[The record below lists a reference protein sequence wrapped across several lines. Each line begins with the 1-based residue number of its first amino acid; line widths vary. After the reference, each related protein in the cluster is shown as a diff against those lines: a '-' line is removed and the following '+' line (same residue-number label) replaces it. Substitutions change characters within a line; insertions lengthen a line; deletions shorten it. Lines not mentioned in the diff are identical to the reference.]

1 MPWAKMPND
10 ASWRLKIL
18 EAISQSHGWSYD
30 EAGQRPAEGGDRVP
44 PVRPEGREGPRPLP
58 PRAGREH
65 VQGDVRGD
73 RHEPRAALPR
83 DRLGVHQDRAR
94 EVHGHAALPD
104 VRRQAA
110 EAGGPR
116 GHRRRARR
124 SRTSRPCRSP
134 TRWPGSRAL
143 PRKLLTER
151 ERTIAYQIL
160 KEITARLGFLVDVG
174 LDYLDARP
182 GVDHAVRRR
191 GPADPARDPDRDDA
205 DGRPL
210 HPRRAVDR
218 APPARQREAD
228 RDADAAPG
236 PRQHRA
242 RRRARRGD
250 DPDGRLGRRHR
261 ARGPASTAARSS
273 PTARS
278 RRSSPS
284 RARSP
289 ARSSAAS
296 GPCRSRR
303 SVARA
308 TARSSSSEGRP
319 RAQPPEDQLRRSR
332 SGRSPRSPACR
343 AAASR
348 TLVTDVL
355 YRALA
360 RELNGSREPV
370 GAHDTL
376 IGAEHIDKII
386 EIDQS
391 PIGRTPR
398 SNPATY
404 TGLFGPIRELF
415 AGVPE
420 ARVRGYSARPVQ
432 LQRQGRP
439 LRELQ
444 GRRDPEDRDAV
455 PARTST

>member
-1 MPWAKMPND
+1 MVTRPCPTCEGK
-10 ASWRLKIL
+10 RLK
-18 EAISQSHGWSYD
+18 
-30 EAGQRPAEGGDRVP
+30 
-44 PVRPEGREGPRPLP
+44 PEVLAVTVDGRDHL
-58 PRAGREH
+58 GR
-65 VQGDVRGD
+65 
-73 RHEPRAALPR
+73 R
-83 DRLGVHQDRAR
+83 DR
-94 EVHGHAALPD
+94 
-104 VRRQAA
+104 
-110 EAGGPR
+110 
-116 GHRRRARR
+116 
-124 SRTSRPCRSP
+124 CRSP
-134 TRWPGSRAL
+134 TRWPGSTRL
-143 PRKLLTER
+143 PKKLTER
-151 ERTIAYQIL
+151 ERTIAYQVL
-160 KEITARLGFLVDVG
+160 KEITRPARVPRRRRARLP
-174 LDYLDARP
+174 DARP

-228 RDADAAPG
+228 RDADPAAR

-261 ARGPASTAARSS
+261 ARGGRARRRDHRQRPARGGPRA
-273 PTARS
+273 
-278 RRSSPS
+278 S

-289 ARSSAAS
+289 ARTSAAS

-303 SVARA
+303 SAARA
-308 TARSSSSEGRP
+308 TARSSSVQGAREHN
-319 RAQPPEDQLRRSR
+319 LRKVDLDVPLGTFTAVTGV
-332 SGRSPRSPACR
+332 SGSGKS
-343 AAASR
+343 

-370 GAHDTL
+370 GAHDSSS
-376 IGAEHIDKII
+376 GAEHIDKII

-404 TGLFGPIRELF
+404 TGPVR
-415 AGVPE
+415 ADPRAVRRR
-420 ARVRGYSARPVQ
+420 ARGARPRLPPGPVQ

-455 PARTST
+455 PAGRLRDRARSARASATTARRSRSTSRAGRSPTSSR